1 MELSAFDQVT
11 EAFPVKESKTIF
23 TIIII
28 TVVIHVHPFS
38 HFNRICD
45 CGSLRA
51 EAYTSKIVQ
60 FLKSFTLERD
70 KVGCN
75 FS

>member
-1 MELSAFDQVT
+1 MELSAFDQVK
-11 EAFPVKESKTIF
+11 EAFAIKESKKIL

-28 TVVIHVHPFS
+28 TVVLHPFS
-38 HFNRICD
+38 HFNSIYD

-60 FLKSFTLERD
+60 FLKSFVLERD
-70 KVGCN
+70 NVGSK